1 VKEKN
6 YWITQGIKIS
16 CKHKRSL
23 CTFTK
28 NSSGPEAKA
37 HCIKYGKILRK
48 VIKEA
53 KKQRY
58 RKRITKS
65 YKLKRI

>member
-1 VKEKN
+1 M
-6 YWITQGIKIS
+6 S

-23 CTFTK
+23 YAFTK
-28 NSSGPEAKA
+28 NRNDPKTKV
-37 HCIKYGKILRK
+37 HYIKYFKTLRK

-58 RKRITKS
+58 S
-65 YKLKRI
+65 